1 MREKRI
7 RNKHFWL
14 VWSICLL
21 TGLFLWWKADYQV
34 MAQEYSF
41 DIQAKL
47 LSSNDDTYDIQV
59 SIENKGAD
67 WEGVARLVVDE
78 EYRSPAAYDT
88 VLSLPQGSKKQFE
101 VRVPVSSIEDTDGT
115 IIISLWDKK
124 DKKCDW
130 REFPR
135 FLRDGAEALVM
146 GILSDEYS
154 SLTYLDMGGREM
166 YYYGYEYPI
175 KLQELTQDNLMQSID
190 ALDFLVI
197 DTYNTGILTEEE
209 LKAIDLWNYD
219 GGGLILGTS
228 AYAEDTLAGFQ
239 DTYVGIE
246 YISLIEPNQYASS
259 YTQDYVDMSL
269 LSMAVLQD
277 MGLKYDEAY
286 LTGIWSCSYG
296 NGGIGILP
304 FSLTELAEVGEEFYV
319 YSNQEDF
326 VYEILEISSSQA
338 SARYSNSSS
347 GNRYN
352 NANYLRR
359 MLRLIGSVNSP
370 LNFNVLKVLVVLY
383 VIFVGP
389 VLYLILRFVKKR
401 EAYWVAV
408 PAAALV
414 GVLLISLAGRGFEV
428 VDTRVYSV
436 TAQNLSA
443 GDGADTFLY
452 CFDANN
458 REWELTMKEGYQYA
472 GGLMNDN
479 YMYDSDS
486 DNYYHH
492 VKKTGNELAFGI
504 RPSSNFEDSFFLANK
519 TADTG
524 LGTIQLNAFQAD
536 MNGIVGTIT
545 NATNKDFIYYAVIS
559 DGDVRVYENLPA
571 GESRELYGLTPIFT
585 SYNKYDIRHEYLY
598 NFLNDMRDE
607 LEPEQISAASALG
620 VGLLSIYNDS
630 NQNRGIIIGVTEDW
644 DNTIKDECSE
654 ISYGCLYVI
663 E

>member
-1 MREKRI
+1 MREKMI
-7 RNKHFWL
+7 RSKKSLL

-21 TGLFLWWKADYQV
+21 AGLFLWWETDSSV
-34 MAQEYSF
+34 WAQEYAF
-41 DIQAKL
+41 EIQAKL
-47 LSSNDDTYDIQV
+47 LSANDDTYDIQV

-78 EYRSPAAYDT
+78 DYRSPAAYDT
-88 VLSLPQGSKKQFE
+88 VLSLPQDSKKQFE
-101 VRVPVSSIEDTDGT
+101 VRVPVNSIEDTDGT
-115 IIISLWDKK
+115 IIVSLWDKK

-135 FLRDGAEALVM
+135 FLRDGADSLVL

-175 KLQELTQDNLMQSID
+175 KLQELTQDNLVQSLD

-209 LKAIDLWNYD
+209 LKAIDLWNFD
-219 GGGLILGTS
+219 GGVLILGTG
-228 AYAEDTLAGFQ
+228 AHAEDTLAGFE

-246 YISLIEPNQYASS
+246 YISLIEPSPYASS
-259 YTQDYVDMSL
+259 YSQDYVDMSL
-269 LSMAVLQD
+269 LSTAVLQD
-277 MGLKYDEAY
+277 MHNRYDAAY
-286 LTGIWSCSYG
+286 LTGILNCSYG
-296 NGGIGILP
+296 KGGVGVLP
-304 FSLTELAEVGEEFYV
+304 FSLTELAEVGQEFYV
-319 YSNQEDF
+319 YYSQEDF
-326 VYEILEISSSQA
+326 VYEIMEISSSQA
-338 SARYSNSSS
+338 SSRYSNTS
-347 GNRYN
+347 GNNRYN
-352 NANYLRR
+352 NVSYLRR

-389 VLYLILRFVKKR
+389 ILYLILRFTKKR
-401 EAYWVAV
+401 EAYWIAV
-408 PAAALV
+408 PAVALV
-414 GVLLISLAGRGFEV
+414 GVLLISFAGRGFEV

-452 CFDANN
+452 CFDADNK
-458 REWELTMKEGYQYA
+458 EWELNLAEGYRYA

-492 VKKTGNELAFGI
+492 VKKTGNDLSLGI
-504 RPSSNFEDSFFLANK
+504 RPASNFEDCFFLANR
-519 TADTG
+519 TAEEG
-524 LGTIQLNAFQAD
+524 VGTIQLNAFQSD
-536 MNGIVGTIT
+536 MNGITGKIT
-545 NATNKDFIYYAVIS
+545 NATNKDFIYYAVVS
-559 DGDVRVYENLPA
+559 DGNIRVYENLPA
-571 GESRELYGLTPIFT
+571 GESRELYGLAPVFS
-585 SYNKYDIRHEYLY
+585 SYNQYDIRHEYLY
-598 NFLNDMRDE
+598 NFLNDVKDDM
-607 LEPEQISAASALG
+607 EPEQVSAASALG

-630 NQNRGIIIGVTEDW
+630 NQNRGIVIGVTEDW
-644 DNTIKDECSE
+644 DDTIKDECSE